1 MVVFQD
7 ISGTSDRVQKICDSF
22 MGQRFDI
29 PELGRVPSVVENT
42 EKEVTKS
49 RQLLNTSV
57 YQLKQYLYDINN
69 NRDEQ
74 GNERASTLEIFAWF
88 VAKEKAIYTALNM
101 MKSRS
106 STYIGFLWAPIEK
119 EHVIQET
126 ISFFGSTDFKQI
138 KRGAG
143 NNHIIVPPTYFKVN
157 DVTFVYQ
164 EITNTYGVPA
174 YHEANPA
181 VFAMVTFPFL
191 FAVMFGD
198 YGHGSLILLVGT
210 FLVLFAEKLKGTPAE
225 PILQLRYLF
234 FLMGCFSCYTGL
246 LYNEWFAIS
255 ADWFGSCFDTSTVC
269 LDTDLNCNP
278 SFLPV
283 GCTNYPAESCNMDC
297 VYPFGVDPAWSLS
310 PQLLTYT
317 NNIKMKLSVII
328 GVIHMSIGICVKGSN
343 SIYFGR
349 MLDLIFE
356 VFTGLIILLGLFGW
370 MDLLIF
376 SKWTYGMNPY
386 SIDPLMI

>member
-1 MVVFQD
+1 
-7 ISGTSDRVQKICDSF
+7 
-22 MGQRFDI
+22 
-29 PELGRVPSVVENT
+29 
-42 EKEVTKS
+42 
-49 RQLLNTSV
+49 
-57 YQLKQYLYDINN
+57 
-69 NRDEQ
+69 
-74 GNERASTLEIFAWF
+74 
-88 VAKEKAIYTALNM
+88 
-101 MKSRS
+101 
-106 STYIGFLWAPIEK
+106 
-119 EHVIQET
+119 
-126 ISFFGSTDFKQI
+126 
-138 KRGAG
+138 
-143 NNHIIVPPTYFKVN
+143 
-157 DVTFVYQ
+157 
-164 EITNTYGVPA
+164 
-174 YHEANPA
+174 
-181 VFAMVTFPFL
+181 
-191 FAVMFGD
+191 MFGD
-198 YGHGSLILLVGT
+198 YGHGSLILLIGT

-269 LDTDLNCNP
+269 LDTDTNCNP

-376 SKWTYGMNPY
+376 SKWTYSMNPY
-386 SIDPLMI
+386 SIDPEMI